1 MTGHDLSPLLYS
13 VREVSEM
20 LDVTP
25 GQIRAF
31 VADGALT
38 PVKGERGK
46 FLFSFQD
53 LVVLRAVSDLI
64 RDGVSPQRVH
74 AAIRGLREQLPTD
87 ASLAEA
93 TIDASGRSVLVR
105 LDTEAWEPESGQVVF
120 DFDVAGMAER
130 AEVITEARAIAQPIS
145 TPVNN
150 SAAEWYAFADEI
162 EATDPAAA
170 ENAYRT
176 AIEIAPDFADAH
188 LNLGR
193 LLHAVGA
200 VRDALEEYRTALA
213 IDPSDATTLFNIGV
227 ACQDLGR
234 TEEAIAAYKSALELA
249 PRFADARFN
258 LAALYEREGDN
269 VLATQHLRAYKD
281 LVERT

>member
-1 MTGHDLSPLLYS
+1 MTGHDVSPLLYS

-25 GQIRAF
+25 AQIRSF

-64 RDGVSPQRVH
+64 RDGVAPQRVH
-74 AAIRGLREQLPTD
+74 AAIRGLRDQMPSD

-120 DFDVAGMAER
+120 DFDVAGVAER
-130 AEVITEARAIAQPIS
+130 AEVVSEARAIAQPLS
-145 TPVNN
+145 TPLDD
-150 SAAEWYAFADEI
+150 SAAQWYVFADEV

-176 AIEIAPDFADAH
+176 AIEIDPGFADAH

-193 LLHAVGA
+193 LLHAAGA
-200 VRDALEEYRTALA
+200 VRDALDEYRAALS
-213 IDPSDATTLFNIGV
+213 IDSSDATTLFNVGV

-234 TEEAIAAYKSALELA
+234 VDEAIEAYESALALA

-258 LAALYEREGDN
+258 LAALYEREGN
-269 VLATQHLRAYKD
+269 QVLATQHLRAYKD
-281 LVERT
+281 IIDSS